1 MAWNHYHSTG
11 STKRSRAIK
20 NGYNSGLEED
30 IAKKHGIKKYYE
42 IEKIEYIIPESNHSY
57 TPDFSLPNG
66 IILETKGR
74 FTADDRKKHILI
86 KKQHPELDIRFLF
99 RKADKRLKKG
109 SKTTCGEWCDKHG
122 FKYCEKEIPKSWLK
136 GVK

>member
-1 MAWNHYHSTG
+1 MTFNQYH
-11 STKRSRAIK
+11 TKSKKRQRAIK

-30 IAKKHGIKKYYE
+30 IAKKYKIKEYYE
-42 IEKIEYIIPESNHSY
+42 IEKIDYIIPESEHHY

-66 IILETKGR
+66 IIIETKGR
-74 FTADDRKKHILI
+74 FTSEDRKKHLLI

-99 RKADKRLKKG
+99 KKADKRIKKG
-109 SKTTCGEWCDKHG
+109 SNTTCADWCNKHG

-136 GVK
+136 DI